1 MLSDIQQT
9 LLDNAEPAFAEKMK
23 VVAPGAKRI
32 YGVRMPVLNEIAKVA
47 KDGGFELIEQ
57 LWEAGAYE
65 ERMLA
70 AKTLHKVA
78 KKDPDKAIKLVKKY
92 SLEIDNWALCD
103 TLGMQSLK
111 AINKIRTSAI
121 FDLSKSL
128 SKSKNMWQRRL
139 SMVLLEDFC
148 KQPNLHP
155 AIQEIVDLHKGD
167 KEYYIKKA
175 IVWLE
180 ASLKKKPK

>member
-1 MLSDIQQT
+1 
-9 LLDNAEPAFAEKMK
+9 
-23 VVAPGAKRI
+23 
-32 YGVRMPVLNEIAKVA
+32 VLNEIAKSA
-47 KDGGFELIEQ
+47 KEGGFELIEQ

-70 AKTLHKVA
+70 AKMLNKVA
-78 KKDPDKAIKLVKKY
+78 KKDPDKAIKLVYNY
-92 SLEIDNWALCD
+92 SFEIDNWALCD

-111 AINKIRTSAI
+111 SINKIKTKDI
-121 FDLSKSL
+121 FQLSKTLSKSDL
-128 SKSKNMWQRRL
+128 MWQRRL

-155 AIQEIVDLHKGD
+155 AIKEIVVLHKND

-175 IVWLE
+175 VAWLT
-180 ASLKKKPK
+180 ASLGKQ

>member
-9 LLDNAEPAFAEKMK
+9 LKDNSEADFAEKMK
-23 VVAPGAKRI
+23 TVAPGAKRI

-78 KKDPDKAIKLVKKY
+78 KKDPEKAIALVKKY
-92 SLEIDNWALCD
+92 SKAIDNWALCD

-111 AINKIRTSAI
+111 AINKIRSKEI
-121 FDLSKSL
+121 FALANELSS
-128 SKSKNMWQRRL
+128 SPVMWQRRL

-148 KQPNLHP
+148 KQPVFHN
-155 AIQEIVDLHKGD
+155 AIQEMVNKHKGD

-175 IVWLE
+175 VIWLE
-180 ASLKKKPK
+180 ASLKKHQ

>member
-9 LLDNAEPAFAEKMK
+9 LLDNAEPEFAEKMK
-23 VVAPGAKRI
+23 TVALGAKRI
-32 YGVRMPVLNEIAKVA
+32 YGVRMPVLNEIAKTA
-47 KDGGFELIEQ
+47 KQGGFELVQQ
-57 LWEAGAYE
+57 LWDAGAYE

-70 AKTLHKVA
+70 AKLLHKVA
-78 KKDPDKAIKLVKKY
+78 KTDPDKAIQLVKKY
-92 SLEIDNWALCD
+92 SEEIDNWALCD

-111 AINKIRTSAI
+111 AINKIRAAAI

-128 SKSKNMWQRRL
+128 SKSKLMWQRRL

-148 KQPNLHP
+148 KQPHLHKT
-155 AIQEIVDLHKGD
+155 IQEMVDQHKGD

-175 IVWLE
+175 VIWLE
-180 ASLKKKPK
+180 ASLKKH